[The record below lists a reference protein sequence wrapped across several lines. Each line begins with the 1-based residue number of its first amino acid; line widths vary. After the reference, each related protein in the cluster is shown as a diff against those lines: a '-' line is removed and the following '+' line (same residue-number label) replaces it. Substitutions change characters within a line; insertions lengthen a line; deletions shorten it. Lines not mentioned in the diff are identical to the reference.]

1 MEDKSEM
8 WHVQVTLESL
18 TRSLPWTSE
27 LKAGIGVGED
37 RSVGR
42 TSQHLLSL
50 EKRFIFIL

>member
-1 MEDKSEM
+1 MEDKSKM
-8 WHVQVTLESL
+8 WHVPVTLESL